1 MRCALNIIFLLIYF
15 IIYKFIEKK
24 QVYCAIEA
32 VSKRIMDW
40 ACGADVSLSRT
51 LNYHINSLQAFTS
64 ARFCEQIA
72 NS

>member
-1 MRCALNIIFLLIYF
+1 LCIKYYISANSPAYF
-15 IIYKFIEKK
+15 QDYSGK
-24 QVYCAIEA
+24 QAYCAIEA
-32 VSKRIMDW
+32 VSKRIMAW